1 MELLRKKNF
10 YQTLTIFIWLSFL
23 FIIEA
28 TGKLQVYINK
38 KFFPFTVLG
47 SLILLVLFIVKLK
60 KIRKEHSENIDL
72 ISLLS
77 FLLFLFPVLLA
88 TIVRPGNLPALAAGK
103 RGISQ
108 EFTGADVMTILKE
121 QLEMEGNYKKMNIKQ
136 LLAFSK
142 NKPTEIDGKEVSVE
156 GFVFKQNNGKEGFML
171 VRFLITCC
179 AADATPLGV
188 QVTYQNAEQLKQDE
202 WVKVYGKCLMKEN
215 KIVILAEEVRKTQ
228 APSNVYLY

>member
-1 MELLRKKNF
+1 MELLRRKKF

-23 FIIEA
+23 FTIEA
-28 TGKLQVYINK
+28 TGKLQIYINK
-38 KFFPFTVLG
+38 KFFPLTILG
-47 SLILLVLFIVKLK
+47 SFILLILFIIKLK
-60 KIRKEHSENIDL
+60 KIKREHSENID
-72 ISLLS
+72 ITSLLS

-88 TIVRPGNLPALAAGK
+88 TIVRPGNLPVLAAGK

-108 EFTGADVMTILKE
+108 EFTGGDVMTILKE

-142 NKPTEIDGKEVSVE
+142 NKPDEINGKEISVE
-156 GFVFKQNNGKEGFML
+156 GFVFKQNNVKEGFML

-188 QVTYQNAEQLKQDE
+188 DVVYQNAGQLKQDE
-202 WVKVYGKCLMKEN
+202 WVKIYGKCSVEGD
-215 KIVILAEEVRKTQ
+215 KITILAEEVKATQ
-228 APSNVYLY
+228 PPRDVYLY